1 MTIMAGMED
10 LQPCD
15 IIGRSSGRVQ
25 AIVKDSDGKK
35 KVQEFVEYIDPGGT
49 IKVRPYVPDTRVD
62 QDETDEEREERML
75 RRWTGID
82 QIG

>member
-1 MTIMAGMED
+1 MAIMQGMED

-15 IIGRSSGRVQ
+15 IIGRSAGRVQ
-25 AIVKDSDGKK
+25 AIVKGDDGKK
-35 KVQEFVEYIDPGGT
+35 KIQEFVEYIDPGGV

-62 QDETDEEREERML
+62 QDETEDEREERLL
-75 RRWTGID
+75 RRWSGID